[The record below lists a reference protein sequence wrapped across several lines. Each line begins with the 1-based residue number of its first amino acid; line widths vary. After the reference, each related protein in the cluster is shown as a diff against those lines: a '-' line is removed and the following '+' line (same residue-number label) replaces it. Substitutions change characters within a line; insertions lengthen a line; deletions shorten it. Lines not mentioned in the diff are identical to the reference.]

1 MNFDNNTLLLFL
13 RDIRDSLKALE
24 SGSSSENTALASI
37 AETVSSENTALAS
50 IAESVSAT
58 PKVLV
63 VAGASANDEF
73 TPTSAAFADALAHIA
88 DGGVVYLSYSAN
100 EETVYDMVVKASE
113 SAIVSAGSATWEAPS
128 D

>member
-1 MNFDNNTLLLFL
+1 MNYDNNTLLLL
-13 RDIRDSLKALE
+13 LKDIRDSLKALE
-24 SGSSSENTALASI
+24 SGS
-37 AETVSSENTALAS
+37 SSENTALAS

-63 VAGASANDEF
+63 VAGASADGEF